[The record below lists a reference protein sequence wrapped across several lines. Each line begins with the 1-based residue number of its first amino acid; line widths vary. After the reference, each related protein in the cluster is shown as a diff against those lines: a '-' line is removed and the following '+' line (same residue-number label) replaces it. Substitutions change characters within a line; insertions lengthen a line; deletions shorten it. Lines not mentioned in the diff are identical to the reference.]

1 MHPVKE
7 DALRYE
13 GGQRGCSGVKRI
25 SNLHH
30 FDLLGRY
37 IGCLPNNE
45 YQDDDEQTAE
55 VFLTSKLSQV
65 VYRCCLCSPHM
76 MQSGLNLCHNADN
89 DPHLIVMVMML
100 ETFFQ
105 LGQSMIPLLSQS
117 AQ

>member
-7 DALRYE
+7 DALRYDR
-13 GGQRGCSGVKRI
+13 GQRGCSGVKRI

-55 VFLTSKLSQV
+55 VFFTSKLSQV
-65 VYRCCLCSPHM
+65 VYRCCLCSHNM
-76 MQSGLNLCHNADN
+76 MQSGLNLCHNAASRCVEDRC
-89 DPHLIVMVMML
+89 DLKKWGAAVSLI
-100 ETFFQ
+100 
-105 LGQSMIPLLSQS
+105 GWNG
-117 AQ
+117 